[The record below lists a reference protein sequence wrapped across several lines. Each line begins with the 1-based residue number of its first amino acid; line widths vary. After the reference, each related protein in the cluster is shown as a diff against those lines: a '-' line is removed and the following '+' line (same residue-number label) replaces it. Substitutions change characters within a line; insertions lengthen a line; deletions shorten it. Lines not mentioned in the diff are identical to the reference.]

1 MELSKGAALYSH
13 FPKEA
18 RGFSSMGLLRHRL
31 IPFHDL
37 GSSAFNHSTAPTAA
51 SQEWLWLRSRGLPQ
65 ISKPVA
71 EFRQE
76 HGPVKTRPDFCCC
89 RTTSGMWSQ
98 ANNGRLAFC
107 RRGLVWRSHRLFLQT
122 LVD

>member
-13 FPKEA
+13 SPKEA

-51 SQEWLWLRSRGLPQ
+51 SQEWLWLRSRGYLKSRSPLQ
-65 ISKPVA
+65 N
-71 EFRQE
+71 
-76 HGPVKTRPDFCCC
+76 
-89 RTTSGMWSQ
+89 SG
-98 ANNGRLAFC
+98 NNMVR
-107 RRGLVWRSHRLFLQT
+107 
-122 LVD
+122 